1 MSWTPCPSDAPV
13 KLSWTPCR
21 SDDPAKLSWTPC
33 PSEAP
38 RSSRG
43 HHVHLT
49 PLRSC
54 RRQHFHL
61 TSLRSCGRHLVR
73 LTPLEAVVA
82 TISIEVDL
90 NSNFI
95 IEMHGKKTTITNT
108 KLAEEKLDGVSET
121 TREAMRVK
129 DFTFDFSFWTVDRLD
144 TERYHDQQTVY
155 NGLGVDVVD
164 SAYEGYNACDD
175 VGLIPRICQE
185 LFIRMTDETTS
196 YRTEVSYLEIYNEK
210 VRDLLKG
217 NLSDHVVHN
226 LRVREHPKDGP
237 YVQGLSKY
245 IVNSYTEIEGLMQK
259 GNSVR
264 TTASTNMNDV
274 SSRSH
279 AIFTIIFTQATIK
292 SGIPSEKTS
301 KVHLVD
307 LAGSERATATGATGV
322 RLREGGSINK
332 SLVSLGTVIK
342 QLAEASE
349 KGQRA
354 GKGTFIPYRDS
365 VLTWLLKDSLGGNS
379 RTIMI
384 TTISPAEV
392 NYAET
397 LSALRYANR
406 AKNIINR
413 PTVNEDKNVKIIR
426 ELREEIERL
435 KTMIGGDIDSISAP
449 MVKEKLH
456 ESEARMKVLTEEWSE
471 KWKDIASIL
480 KEGKTRVGKS
490 HAQPSVDIVIAGE
503 EVKVEH
509 CMIENV
515 NNSVTLFPAPDALC
529 SVNGNLATQ
538 PTKLTQGA
546 VVVLGK
552 TNMFRYNNPT
562 EAAQM
567 KEELKKSGMRLSLS
581 RTTLISQSMGDLY
594 RSSDNISGWELDS
607 SHREEKERIEE
618 LRGQIRCLE
627 DRYHAEEEER
637 INQQVALEM
646 ELERR
651 QGQLDR
657 AQRDLERV
665 QLEVIQG
672 SEIDVLLSRL
682 DERERDIQ
690 ERARLTSE
698 TLHQKIEDLHLENE
712 CRKERT
718 LGHIT
723 VLEDKCRLKDT
734 EVKLLQDE
742 LAVKKQAAH
751 EQDAE
756 DQKVINVEQEQL
768 DRMRKDFQVLFHSQL
783 DGDKALKQKYT
794 EVEQSEQKLQSEFA
808 CREGE
813 MKSRWEHSVQDIA
826 GENRDIEEAWADLR
840 HQEDEL
846 NQLLETEGLTEG
858 EREEAKTER
867 DQLEEAKTLLKLEE
881 QKVATRERKIL
892 DAIEVEMDRW
902 EKYKGVE
909 LEKVEEMKDAI
920 AKECGNQDLD
930 RLSGKIHEK
939 QTVISEMVEDLKHQE
954 TALREFEKDI
964 EQRQKKYLEE
974 KEELLVEKQKLHDTQ
989 CKAVI
994 KFEKDIISIN
1004 EDLEDLDTKLN
1015 DELKEIQEEREGMA
1029 DSGIEAGDL
1038 DEHLQMIDVSD
1049 KDQQRIEEKKKE
1061 LTELQAAVDRANEQ
1075 LEEKVCHFD
1084 LARDNELDFIELEK
1098 DSLQERVRQDKI
1110 NALVEQE
1117 VKRRMFEEKLEREQK
1132 RQLERDRERQE
1143 RDEEIKHLKEAHHPG
1158 QILSADS
1165 EMDMPRRKSTGCS
1178 LNQELPG
1185 SIHISIPSYRIQAY
1199 GSDSHYEYEV
1209 KIVIGDDVWSIQR
1222 RYSKFREFH
1231 MALKS
1236 KIPEFYMRSV
1246 LEICMKIPSCPL
1258 HLSQNAFL
1266 SKQVICDFDP
1276 FFRKGLFETS
1286 KFINK
1291 RCMTDTCRFYNCKGK
1306 LCSFN
1311 NSHSMLL
1318 GVIHALF
1325 VFLLLYFGSKSVRP
1339 TDMHDVKYY
1348 DHIVNH
1354 LSNESGYIMMLHY
1367 VNVSLTVLI
1376 SRTMIMPYSTY
1387 ISSSKEANPT
1397 GIYRNMYYLLVYR
1410 RY

>member
-1 MSWTPCPSDAPV
+1 MTSV
-13 KLSWTPCR
+13 KVAVR
-21 SDDPAKLSWTPC
+21 V
-33 PSEAP
+33 
-38 RSSRG
+38 R
-43 HHVHLT
+43 
-49 PLRSC
+49 PLNKR
-54 RRQHFHL
+54 
-61 TSLRSCGRHLVR
+61 
-73 LTPLEAVVA
+73 
-82 TISIEVDL
+82 EVDL

-164 SAYEGYNACDD
+164 SAYEGYNACVFAYGQTGSGKTYTMMGPPDD

-480 KEGKTRVGKS
+480 KEQGTLALRKEGAGVVLDSALPHLIGIDDDILSTGIMLFHLKEGKTRVGKS

-665 QLEVIQG
+665 QLEVIQAHQTGIVKLPKG

-1015 DELKEIQEEREGMA
+1015 DELKEIQEEREGLLMLKKSRSMA

-1143 RDEEIKHLKEAHHPG
+1143 RDEEIKHLKEAHHREMKKLKDKFERSRADTGGRTMTPS
-1158 QILSADS
+1158 LSNPYVTVMSADS

-1236 KIPEFYMRSV
+1236 KIPELNALVFPPKKLFSKTDKVAAERREQLEFYMRSV

-1286 KFINK
+1286 KYG
-1291 RCMTDTCRFYNCKGK
+1291 T
-1306 LCSFN
+1306 
-1311 NSHSMLL
+1311 
-1318 GVIHALF
+1318 A
-1325 VFLLLYFGSKSVRP
+1325 
-1339 TDMHDVKYY
+1339 
-1348 DHIVNH
+1348 
-1354 LSNESGYIMMLHY
+1354 
-1367 VNVSLTVLI
+1367 
-1376 SRTMIMPYSTY
+1376 
-1387 ISSSKEANPT
+1387 
-1397 GIYRNMYYLLVYR
+1397 
-1410 RY
+1410 